1 MLRTS
6 YIDGPQYCSL
16 GAGPA
21 ADGASSSV
29 AVAVGAVEAAEQ
41 LGDAR
46 LESAEVVLGQIGA
59 EGRESTGYLSALP
72 VHYTQYGL

>member
-1 MLRTS
+1 M
-6 YIDGPQYCSL
+6 DGPQHCSL

-21 ADGASSSV
+21 ADGASS
-29 AVAVGAVEAAEQ
+29 VAVGAVEAAEQ

-59 EGRESTGYLSALP
+59 EGRESTGFLSALP